1 MRVTADT
8 IAFILLGVL
17 SLAFGLWSRGR
28 VDQLLDDDALDDDE
42 HEYQSDVLGRG
53 SITLMVAGI
62 ILLCT
67 GVTLLF
73 VRH

>member
-1 MRVTADT
+1 MKVTVDT
-8 IAFILLGVL
+8 IAYIVLGVL
-17 SLAFGLWSRGR
+17 SLGFGLWSRGR

-42 HEYQSDVLGRG
+42 HEYQSDILGRG
-53 SITLMVAGI
+53 SITLIIVGI
-62 ILLCT
+62 ILIGT